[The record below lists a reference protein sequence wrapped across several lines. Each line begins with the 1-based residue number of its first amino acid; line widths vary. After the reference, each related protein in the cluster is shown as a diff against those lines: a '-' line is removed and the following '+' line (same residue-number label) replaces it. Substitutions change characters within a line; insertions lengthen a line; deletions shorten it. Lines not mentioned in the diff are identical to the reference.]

1 MNGAFWPVIGT
12 LGDHPVRPGCQSIPK
27 CISRAPGR
35 ARARAHMHPRQG
47 LSPASRE
54 RPYPASDPARHVR
67 AHARPAVCTRAWRF
81 RCATSLSVPSHAPAL
96 GAPGRLRV
104 RAANEISRLPIGRAR
119 HLCASIRDRARGHA
133 CPCALGPSGA
143 KRARACVSVL
153 PSMRVRAVAH
163 PCASCMRAVVLAPVC
178 VSPYAIARGCETHP
192 RKGALVIALEGLR
205 GMRARRMR
213 ERAREAGVP
222 DRAAAEFRAPRA
234 NSCPAYG
241 RGGPIRRAAPQVSPH
256 APVWGV
262 GLFAYLIG
270 VRHRLGRRSATLCS
284 SVGRMRI
291 ESELY
296 ASGSSRIRV
305 GPRRDTQG
313 RAPAPR
319 APSRPRYLAWVC
331 ASRFGAQAPAHRLC
345 AKAAHT
351 HHGARRA

>member
-1 MNGAFWPVIGT
+1 MHA
-12 LGDHPVRPGCQSIPK
+12 RS
-27 CISRAPGR
+27 R
-35 ARARAHMHPRQG
+35 ARAR
-47 LSPASRE
+47 
-54 RPYPASDPARHVR
+54 VR
-67 AHARPAVCTRAWRF
+67 I
-81 RCATSLSVPSHAPAL
+81 AL
-96 GAPGRLRV
+96 
-104 RAANEISRLPIGRAR
+104 
-119 HLCASIRDRARGHA
+119 CDRARVRDV
-133 CPCALGPSGA
+133 PS
-143 KRARACVSVL
+143 
-153 PSMRVRAVAH
+153 
-163 PCASCMRAVVLAPVC
+163 
-178 VSPYAIARGCETHP
+178 ARGRP
-192 RKGALVIALEGLR
+192 IACKGLR

-213 ERAREAGVP
+213 EHARDAGVP

-241 RGGPIRRAAPQVSPH
+241 RGGPIRRAAPQVLPH

-270 VRHRLGRRSATLCS
+270 VRHRLGARGATLCS
-284 SVGRMRI
+284 SVGRMRL

-313 RAPAPR
+313 RAPRAR

-331 ASRFGAQAPAHRLC
+331 ASRFGAQAPAHRLG